1 MDLGIGL
8 PSVMDRRS
16 PPGPTRLAAQESR
29 TGAGA
34 EAPDHIVP
42 RKLDR
47 SKPAF
52 LADKATGVL
61 VDGSG
66 FGSAFCS
73 HLLSDAL
80 ARSPGLRLDLV

>member
-1 MDLGIGL
+1 
-8 PSVMDRRS
+8 VMDRRS

-52 LADKATGVL
+52 LADKAAEVSVGWERIWERIL
-61 VDGSG
+61 LAPALG
-66 FGSAFCS
+66 CS
-73 HLLSDAL
+73 RPLPRA
-80 ARSPGLRLDLV
+80 PP

>member
-52 LADKATGVL
+52 LADKAAEVSVGWERIWERIL
-61 VDGSG
+61 LAPALG
-66 FGSAFCS
+66 CS
-73 HLLSDAL
+73 RPLPRA
-80 ARSPGLRLDLV
+80 PP